1 MRVAAF
7 RLGRRESPPRSQH
20 GGTIGRSEKATSHD
34 PRKGIHLSFAKSA
47 WLLSM
52 LVPVAVGVLAASGLT
67 PAVAGAGVAPAMA
80 KPRAALADSQKAGD
94 SPRSLG
100 ELRPLTD
107 LAIQRLLVSDEVAAA
122 KFGTGQPID
131 DPAREQQEL
140 DQVRQ
145 NAVGLG
151 IDPAATVQ
159 FFQDQIT
166 ASKIVQEGLF
176 KRWTA
181 NPAEAPTTR
190 PDLATI
196 RQQLDQLTTEILQQL
211 VSTQDIRHQSVACHV
226 QLAEAKVSGETLS
239 HFDGL
244 HRHALE
250 AALKSVCAPA

>member
-1 MRVAAF
+1 
-7 RLGRRESPPRSQH
+7 
-20 GGTIGRSEKATSHD
+20 
-34 PRKGIHLSFAKSA
+34 
-47 WLLSM
+47 M

-67 PAVAGAGVAPAMA
+67 PAMADTGVSPAMA
-80 KPRAALADSQKAGD
+80 KPRAALAQSEKAVD

-100 ELRPLTD
+100 ELGPLTD
-107 LAIQRLLVSDEVAAA
+107 LAIQRLLVSDQVAAA
-122 KFGTGQPID
+122 KFGTGQSID

-145 NAVGLG
+145 DAMSLG

-166 ASKIVQEGLF
+166 ASKMVQEGLF

-181 NPAEAPTTR
+181 HPAEAPTTR
-190 PDLATI
+190 PDLGTI
-196 RQQLDQLTTEILQQL
+196 RQQLDQITTEILQQL
-211 VSTQDIRHQSVACHV
+211 VSTQDIRHQTAACHV
-226 QLAEAKVSGETLS
+226 QLAEAKGSGETLN